1 MTQRTQHRK
10 RGRYASSSHRDVDWQ
25 SIYDDLTA
33 NHAQGAIT
41 RAADRYGVNRRTL
54 SDRWHTYQRAVSEN
68 DEETQ
73 RAMLGMHDRRRDN
86 HRAVPR
92 IIEQQTIDTLL
103 LTNPAPT
110 RADVSAAMVDAHNS
124 LPVMQHVTRST
135 PLLHSNYSA
144 SDNTVTRIIRQHK
157 VVHKKIKLKRRRVR
171 EVREEE
177 KEDQLHACLSYLED
191 VEHACDTHGRHMV
204 INVDETAVR
213 TINTRTHA
221 LARKGEWETRRP
233 VMEVTRSDRECTSL
247 ICAVAADGSKLRPCA
262 LKTRRGEAA
271 LSRDSRWEVIRCGG
285 WTNADVYMEYIW
297 RVILPYTQGQAAT
310 VVHDSLSAHHT
321 EDVSSFL
328 LCHNLFPI
336 NVPPK
341 QTNTLQPLDVGV
353 FGPLKAQARHRWN
366 EEKQKNRQR
375 ADSQYVSMSIHVD
388 VFNQMHAATVT
399 RGRDSSACIV
409 MSVCQLLMVV
419 ARQYA
424 PHLPLPLLLWL

>member
-1 MTQRTQHRK
+1 MTTQSTQSRK
-10 RGRYASSSHRDVDWQ
+10 RGRYASSSHRDIDWQ
-25 SIYDDLTA
+25 TIYDDLTA
-33 NHAQGAIT
+33 KPAQGAIT
-41 RAADRYGVNRRTL
+41 RVALRHGVNRRTL
-54 SDRWHTYQRAVSEN
+54 TDRWRRYQRAVSEN

-86 HRAVPR
+86 RLAVPR
-92 IIEQQTIDTLL
+92 DVEQQTIDSLL

-110 RADVSAAMVDAHNS
+110 RADVSSAMIDAHNS
-124 LPVMQHVTRST
+124 LPIMQHVTRST
-135 PLLHSNYSA
+135 PRLHKNYSA
-144 SDNTVTRIIRQHK
+144 SSPTVTRIIRQHS
-157 VVHKKIKLKRRRVR
+157 VVRKKIKLLRRRVR
-171 EVREEE
+171 EATVEE
-177 KEDQLHACLSYLED
+177 KEEQLDTCLSYLED

-221 LARKGEWETRRP
+221 LARKGEWKTRRP
-233 VMEVTRSDRECTSL
+233 VVVVTRSDRECTSL

-297 RVILPYTQGQAAT
+297 RVILPYTQRQAAT
-310 VVHDSLSAHHT
+310 IVHDSLSAHHT

-336 NVPPK
+336 DVPPK
-341 QTNTLQPLDVGV
+341 QTSTLQPLDVGV
-353 FGPLKAQARHRWN
+353 FGPLKAQARRRWN

-375 ADSQYVSMSIHVD
+375 ADSQYISMSIHVD
-388 VFNQMHAATVT
+388 VFNRMHADTMRRAWEEAIPALAS
-399 RGRDSSACIV
+399 R
-409 MSVCQLLMVV
+409 
-419 ARQYA
+419 
-424 PHLPLPLLLWL
+424 